1 MSKLAQMNHEEKI
14 LLAGCM
20 RAAIVADGTFD
31 EAEMQDLEKISR
43 ELEFSDFEECLEEF
57 EAKNVEDEYLLT
69 SAARVK
75 NPAVQDVILR
85 VVYDLSLQNGA
96 QDDPQAELFQKLNQ
110 LWERK

>member
-1 MSKLAQMNHEEKI
+1 
-14 LLAGCM
+14 
-20 RAAIVADGTFD
+20 
-31 EAEMQDLEKISR
+31 
-43 ELEFSDFEECLEEF
+43 
-57 EAKNVEDEYLLT
+57 
-69 SAARVK
+69 VK